1 MIQPSTSPNQNTYWG
16 VLLLAHG
23 APERL
28 EDIPE
33 FLLNVR
39 RGRKLPEPA
48 VQEIIRRY
56 RVAGGGSPL
65 RRLTELQ
72 AVALAKRL
80 ARPVYVGMRNWK
92 PFIAEAVKQMSG
104 DGVERVVAL
113 CLAPQNSRTSIGLY
127 QKYLMEAIAKGAHT
141 LQVDFIPSWHDHP
154 GLIAAFREKL
164 LAALADVQLEAGLP
178 VPVIFTA
185 HSVPARTIAEGD
197 PYERQVRE
205 TAALVAQ
212 AAGLKEYR
220 LAFQSQ
226 GMTAEAWIGPSV
238 ESQIDELAG
247 AGHRHTLLAPIGFV
261 ADHIEI
267 LYDIDV
273 AFRDYGK
280 VKGVA
285 VHRSD
290 SLNDSP
296 LFIQALADIVTQ
308 RVEQSAEG
316 RRQKAVSSK

>member
-1 MIQPSTSPNQNTYWG
+1 MIERPTPAHEDSNWG

-33 FLLNVR
+33 FLLNL
-39 RGRKLPEPA
+39 RGGRELPEPA
-48 VQEIIRRY
+48 VREIIRRY
-56 RVAGGGSPL
+56 SLLGGGSPL
-65 RRLTELQ
+65 GRLTKLQ
-72 AVALAKRL
+72 AEALTKRL

-92 PFIAEAVKQMSG
+92 PFIPEAVKQMTA
-104 DGVERVVAL
+104 DGLERVVAL

-127 QKYLMEAIAKGAHT
+127 ENSLMDAVAKHAPG
-141 LQVDFIPSWHDHP
+141 LRVDFIPSWHLHP

-164 LAALADVQLEAGLP
+164 VAALAQAGVELGLA

-185 HSVPARTIAEGD
+185 HSVPARTIVEGD
-197 PYERQVRE
+197 PYERQARE

-212 AAGLKEYR
+212 AAGLKQY
-220 LAFQSQ
+220 LVAFQSQ
-226 GMTAEAWIGPSV
+226 GMTPEPWIGPTV
-238 ESQIDELAG
+238 ESQISELAA
-247 AGHRHTLLAPIGFV
+247 AGHRHVLLAPVGFV
-261 ADHIEI
+261 TDHIEI

-280 VKGVA
+280 SWGVT
-285 VHRSD
+285 VRRTE

-308 RVEQSAEG
+308 RAEQSAES
-316 RRQKAVSSK
+316 RKQ

>member
-1 MIQPSTSPNQNTYWG
+1 M
-16 VLLLAHG
+16 LAHG

-39 RGRKLPEPA
+39 EGRKLPEPA

-72 AVALAKRL
+72 AEALAKRL
-80 ARPVYVGMRNWK
+80 SRPVYVGMRNWK
-92 PFIAEAVKQMSG
+92 PFIAEAVKQLSG

-127 QKYLMEAIAKGAHT
+127 QKYLLEAIAKASPPV
-141 LQVDFIPSWHDHP
+141 QVDFVSSWHDHP
-154 GLIAAFREKL
+154 GLIAAFGEKVA
-164 LAALADVQLEAGLP
+164 AALAGVQAKGGLP

-197 PYERQVRE
+197 PYECQAQE
-205 TAALVAQ
+205 TAALVAR
-212 AAGLKEYR
+212 AVGLKTYR

-226 GMTAEAWIGPSV
+226 GMTAEPWIGPTV
-238 ESQIDELAG
+238 ESQIDELA
-247 AGHRHTLLAPIGFV
+247 ASGHSHVLLAPIGFV

-273 AFRDYGK
+273 AFRDFGRG
-280 VKGVA
+280 KGVT
-285 VHRSD
+285 VHRTE

-308 RVEQSAEG
+308 RVGLPAVSGQQKAEG
-316 RRQKAVSSK
+316 SRQ

>member
-1 MIQPSTSPNQNTYWG
+1 MTEPPTPPHKDTSWG

-23 APERL
+23 GPERL

-39 RGRKLPEPA
+39 GGRKLPEA
-48 VQEIIRRY
+48 AEQEIIRRY
-56 RVAGGGSPL
+56 SLIGGGSPL
-65 RRLTELQ
+65 GRLTKLQ
-72 AVALAKRL
+72 AEALTKRL

-92 PFIAEAVKQMSG
+92 PFIPEAVKQVSA
-104 DGVERVVAL
+104 DRQERLVAL

-127 QKYLMEAIAKGAHT
+127 QNCLMDAVRKIAPG

-164 LAALADVQLEAGLP
+164 VAALAQAEAEAGVA

-197 PYERQVRE
+197 PYERQARE

-220 LAFQSQ
+220 VAFQSQ
-226 GMTAEAWIGPSV
+226 GMTPEPWIGPNV
-238 ESQIDELAG
+238 ESQIAELAPT
-247 AGHRHTLLAPIGFV
+247 GHRHVLLVPIGFV
-261 ADHIEI
+261 ADHIEV

-273 AFRDYGK
+273 AFRDYGRSR
-280 VKGVA
+280 GVT
-285 VHRSD
+285 VWRTE

-296 LFIQALADIVTQ
+296 LFIQALADMVTE
-308 RVEQSAEG
+308 RVQQPAE
-316 RRQKAVSSK
+316 RRKQ